1 MKLCR
6 SDESIN
12 RRMVEEDWAWWFR
25 KYAPR
30 DEELMLAEQAARN
43 TKRGL
48 WADPNPLAPWEWKN
62 GK

>member
-1 MKLCR
+1 
-6 SDESIN
+6 
-12 RRMVEEDWAWWFR
+12 MVEEDWAWWFR